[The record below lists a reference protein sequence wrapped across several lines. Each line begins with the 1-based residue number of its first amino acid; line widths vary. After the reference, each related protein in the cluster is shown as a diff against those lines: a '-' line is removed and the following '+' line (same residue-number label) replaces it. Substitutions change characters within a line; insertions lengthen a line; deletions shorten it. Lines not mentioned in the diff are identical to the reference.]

1 MEKKEKKDKKVSA
14 KEPEVSKKEQNVS
27 AIDGKISEIRA
38 KLDDIN
44 KLIKPYQLAYVHVLN
59 DCVPLEKNAHY
70 MSKEVQ
76 DRLTENIKQD
86 GFLSQ
91 LPFCMKRKED
101 GKYLFLSGNHRL
113 KSAIKA
119 GLEYILVLYVDDI
132 SKDRQIGYA
141 LSHNSLVGKD
151 DLQMLKEIYNEIES
165 IEAREFSGLNGLK
178 FIEVDKIPTASINDG
193 DIELTEMKFLFVESR
208 KHDVEGVLRE
218 LEKHDL
224 TEVSALVYGSFE
236 EYIKVATQVKKVY
249 DIKSNTVAFSKMVEI
264 CKEHIAKKLEEIEE
278 ANKGKE

>member
-14 KEPEVSKKEQNVS
+14 KEPEVSQKEQNVPV
-27 AIDGKISEIRA
+27 IDGKISEIRA

-44 KLIKPYQLAYVHVLN
+44 NLIKPYQLAYVHVLN

-70 MSKEVQ
+70 MEKEIQ

-91 LPFCMKRKED
+91 LPFAMKRAED
-101 GKYLFLSGNHRL
+101 GKFLILSGNHRL

-119 GLEYILVLYVDDI
+119 GLEYILVTYVDEI

-141 LSHNSLVGKD
+141 LSHNALVGKD
-151 DLQMLKEIYNEIES
+151 NLQMLKEIYNEIKS
-165 IEAREFSGLNGLK
+165 IESREFTGLNGLK
-178 FIEVDKIPTASINDG
+178 FIDIEKVPTTSINDG
-193 DIELTEMKFLFVESR
+193 DIELTEMKFLFIESR
-208 KHDVEGVLRE
+208 KHDVEGVLKE
-218 LEKHDL
+218 LEKHNL
-224 TEVSALVYGSFE
+224 TETSALIYGSFE
-236 EYIKVATQVKKVY
+236 EYIKVATAIKKAY

-264 CKEHIAKKLEEIEE
+264 CKEHLAQKAEEEKEE
-278 ANKGKE
+278 

>member
-1 MEKKEKKDKKVSA
+1 MEKKEKKGKKVSA
-14 KEPEVSKKEQNVS
+14 KEPEIFQKEQNVP

-44 KLIKPYQLAYVHVLN
+44 NLIKPYQLAYVHVLN

-70 MSKEVQ
+70 MAKEIQ

-91 LPFCMKRKED
+91 LPFAMKRAED
-101 GKYLFLSGNHRL
+101 GKFLILSGNHRL

-119 GLEYILVLYVDDI
+119 GLEYILVLYVDEI

-141 LSHNSLVGKD
+141 LSHNALVGKD
-151 DLQMLKEIYNEIES
+151 DLQMLKEIYNEIQS
-165 IEAREFSGLNGLK
+165 IESREFTGLNGLK
-178 FIEVDKIPTASINDG
+178 FIDIEKVPTTSINDG
-193 DIELTEMKFLFVESR
+193 DIELTEMKFLFIESR
-208 KHDVEGVLRE
+208 KHDVEGVLKE
-218 LEKHDL
+218 LEKHNL
-224 TEVSALVYGSFE
+224 TETSALIYGSFE
-236 EYIKVATQVKKVY
+236 EYIKVATAIKKAY

-264 CKEHIAKKLEEIEE
+264 CKEHLAQKAEEEKEE
-278 ANKGKE
+278 

>member
-1 MEKKEKKDKKVSA
+1 MAKKKVDTTQHQAVETSVGSD
-14 KEPEVSKKEQNVS
+14 KIEQ
-27 AIDGKISEIRA
+27 IRA
-38 KLDDIN
+38 KLEDVN
-44 KLIKPYQLAYVHVLN
+44 QLIKPYQLAYVHTTN

-70 MSKEVQ
+70 MSKEIQ

-101 GKYLFLSGNHRL
+101 GKFLFLSGNHRL

-119 GLEYILVLYVDDI
+119 GLEYILVLYVDEI

-165 IEAREFSGLNGLK
+165 IESREFSGLNGLK
-178 FIEVDKIPTASINDG
+178 FIDVEKIPTTSINDG
-193 DIELTEMKFLFVESR
+193 DIELTEMKFLFVESKR
-208 KHDVEGVLRE
+208 HDVEGVLKE

-224 TEVSALVYGSFE
+224 SETSALVYGSFE
-236 EYIKVATQVKKVY
+236 EYIKVATEVKKAY

-264 CKEHIAKKLEEIEE
+264 CKEHIANKLAEEEK
-278 ANKGKE
+278 ANERKE

>member
-1 MEKKEKKDKKVSA
+1 MEKKEKKGKKVSA
-14 KEPEVSKKEQNVS
+14 KEPEVSKKEQNVP

-44 KLIKPYQLAYVHVLN
+44 NLIKPYQLAYVHVLN

-70 MSKEVQ
+70 MAKEIQ

-91 LPFCMKRKED
+91 LPFAMKRAED
-101 GKYLFLSGNHRL
+101 GKFLILSGNHRL

-119 GLEYILVLYVDDI
+119 GLEYILVLYVDEI

-141 LSHNSLVGKD
+141 LSHNALVGKD
-151 DLQMLKEIYNEIES
+151 DLQMLKEIYNEIQS
-165 IEAREFSGLNGLK
+165 IESREFTGLNGLK
-178 FIEVDKIPTASINDG
+178 FIDIEKVPTTSINDG
-193 DIELTEMKFLFVESR
+193 DIELTEMKFLFIESR
-208 KHDVEGVLRE
+208 KHDVEGVLKE
-218 LEKHDL
+218 LEKHNL
-224 TEVSALVYGSFE
+224 TETSALIYGSFE
-236 EYIKVATQVKKVY
+236 EYIKVATAIKKAY

-264 CKEHIAKKLEEIEE
+264 CKEHLAQKAEEEKEE
-278 ANKGKE
+278 

>member
-1 MEKKEKKDKKVSA
+1 MEKKEKKGKKVSA
-14 KEPEVSKKEQNVS
+14 KEPEVSQKEQNVP

-44 KLIKPYQLAYVHVLN
+44 NLIKPYQLAYVHVLN

-70 MSKEVQ
+70 MAKEIQ

-91 LPFCMKRKED
+91 LPFAMKRAED
-101 GKYLFLSGNHRL
+101 GKFLILSGNHRL

-119 GLEYILVLYVDDI
+119 GLEYILVLYVDEI

-141 LSHNSLVGKD
+141 LSHNALVGKD
-151 DLQMLKEIYNEIES
+151 DLQMLKEIYNEIQS
-165 IEAREFSGLNGLK
+165 IESREFTGLNGLK
-178 FIEVDKIPTASINDG
+178 FIDIEKVPTTSINDG
-193 DIELTEMKFLFVESR
+193 DIELTEMKFLFIESR
-208 KHDVEGVLRE
+208 KHDVEGVLKE
-218 LEKHDL
+218 LEKHNL
-224 TEVSALVYGSFE
+224 TETSALIYGSFE
-236 EYIKVATQVKKVY
+236 EYIKVATAIKKAY

-264 CKEHIAKKLEEIEE
+264 CKEHLAQKAEEEKEE
-278 ANKGKE
+278 

>member
-1 MEKKEKKDKKVSA
+1 MANKKET
-14 KEPEVSKKEQNVS
+14 KERKPKEQKTKEQP
-27 AIDGKISEIRA
+27 AIETTATNEKVEQIRA
-38 KLDDIN
+38 KLADLN
-44 KLIKPYQLAYVHVLN
+44 TLIKPYQLAYVHVLN

-70 MSKEVQ
+70 MSKEIQ

-119 GLEYILVLYVDDI
+119 GLEYILVLYVDEI

-141 LSHNSLVGKD
+141 LSHNALVGKD
-151 DLQMLKEIYNEIES
+151 DLQMLKEIYNEIQS
-165 IEAREFSGLNGLK
+165 IESREFTGLNGLK
-178 FIEVDKIPTASINDG
+178 FIDIEKVPTTSINDG
-193 DIELTEMKFLFVESR
+193 DIELTEMKFLFIESR
-208 KHDVEGVLRE
+208 KHDVEGVLKE
-218 LEKHDL
+218 LEKHNL
-224 TEVSALVYGSFE
+224 TETSALIYGSFE
-236 EYIKVATQVKKVY
+236 EYIKVATAIKKAY

-264 CKEHIAKKLEEIEE
+264 CKEHLAQKAEEEKEE
-278 ANKGKE
+278 